1 VALDGDHDGLGRP
14 RSAGK
19 TSTHFGEIVNAGA
32 LSAAT
37 RETSGFA
44 LGSSTKAC
52 ITFCAQSDFGSAP
65 ILREAIGGLRKTRH
79 RGRDLVEWFF
89 VLTAAGRQKFRDADQ
104 IVCGGGEDKNHSTKS
119 RPRCRVFR
127 KPPIV
132 LIQPKGSSIRFRL
145 IMLMA

>member
-1 VALDGDHDGLGRP
+1 VVDHPGFTRVSGNSHRVLSDGGEALTVALDGDHDGLGRP

-89 VLTAAGRQKFRDADQ
+89 VLTAAAY
-104 IVCGGGEDKNHSTKS
+104 N
-119 RPRCRVFR
+119 
-127 KPPIV
+127 
-132 LIQPKGSSIRFRL
+132 LIRIPKL
-145 IMLMA
+145 LPAAA